1 MIKNK
6 GLGKGLSALLGDNN
20 DSNEKIVEIRN
31 FKTDKTPIHQ
41 LVPNQFQPRKNFEKK
56 QLEELAAS
64 IKSRGIIQPIA
75 VRKIS
80 DDKYEII
87 AGERRWRAAQLA
99 NIHEVPTVLLDA
111 DDELAAEFAVLEN
124 VQREGLNSLEEAN
137 GYQTLIDK
145 FNYTQDKIAEMIGKS
160 RVYIANTLRLKKLPS
175 EIQDMITNGL
185 LTPGHARSLID
196 VNNNVEL
203 AKEII
208 NKNLS
213 VRQAE
218 LLTKKNESSSKK
230 IKIRNIDPN
239 IKDLENSLEQKTGM
253 KVVIDNK
260 KNNKGKIT
268 FEYKNLDQLNQLV
281 ANVKSKY

>member
-6 GLGKGLSALLGDNN
+6 GLGKGLSALLGDDNN
-20 DSNEKIVEIRN
+20 SKENIVEIKN

-80 DDKYEII
+80 EDKFEII

-99 NIHEVPTVLLDA
+99 NIHQVPTVLLDA

-175 EIQDMITNGL
+175 EIQDMIVNGL

-218 LLTKKNESSSKK
+218 LLSKKNSSFSKK
-230 IKIRNIDPN
+230 NKIRNIDPN
-239 IKDLENSLEQKTGM
+239 IKDLENSLEQKIGM
-253 KVVIDNK
+253 KVTIDNK

-268 FEYKNLDQLNQLV
+268 FEYKDLDQLTQLV

>member
-20 DSNEKIVEIRN
+20 DSNEKIVEIKN

-87 AGERRWRAAQLA
+87 AGERRWRAAQIA
-99 NIHEVPTVLLDA
+99 SIHEVPTVLLDA

-137 GYQTLIDK
+137 GYQTLIDN

-175 EIQDMITNGL
+175 EIQDMIINGL

-268 FEYKNLDQLNQLV
+268 FEYKDLDQLNQLV

>member
-6 GLGKGLSALLGDNN
+6 GLGKGLSALLGDDNN
-20 DSNEKIVEIRN
+20 LKENIVEIKN

-56 QLEELAAS
+56 QLEELATS
-64 IKSRGIIQPIA
+64 IKSRGIIQPIV

-80 DDKYEII
+80 EDKFEII
-87 AGERRWRAAQLA
+87 AGERRWRAAQIA
-99 NIHEVPTVLLDA
+99 KIHQVPTVLLDA

-160 RVYIANTLRLKKLPS
+160 RAYIANTLRLKKLPS
-175 EIQDMITNGL
+175 EIQDMVVNGL

-218 LLTKKNESSSKK
+218 LLSKKNSSFSKK
-230 IKIRNIDPN
+230 NKIRNIDPN
-239 IKDLENSLEQKTGM
+239 IKDLENSLEQKIGM
-253 KVVIDNK
+253 KVTIDNK

-268 FEYKNLDQLNQLV
+268 FEYKDLDQLTQLV

>member
-20 DSNEKIVEIRN
+20 DPNEKIVEIKN

-56 QLEELAAS
+56 QLEELASS

-80 DDKYEII
+80 DDKFEII

-175 EIQDMITNGL
+175 EIQDMIINGL

-218 LLTKKNESSSKK
+218 LLTKKNAGSSKK

-253 KVVIDNK
+253 KVIIDNK

-268 FEYKNLDQLNQLV
+268 FEYKDLDQLNQLV

>member
-6 GLGKGLSALLGDNN
+6 GLGKGLSALLGDDNN
-20 DSNEKIVEIRN
+20 SKENIVEIKN

-56 QLEELAAS
+56 QLEELATS
-64 IKSRGIIQPIA
+64 IKSRGIIQPIV

-80 DDKYEII
+80 EDKFEII

-99 NIHEVPTVLLDA
+99 NIHQVPTVLLDA

-175 EIQDMITNGL
+175 EIQDMIVNGL

-218 LLTKKNESSSKK
+218 LLSKKNSSFSKK
-230 IKIRNIDPN
+230 NKIRNIDPN
-239 IKDLENSLEQKTGM
+239 IKDLENSLEQKIGM
-253 KVVIDNK
+253 KVTIDNK

-268 FEYKNLDQLNQLV
+268 FEYKDLDQLTQLV

>member
-20 DSNEKIVEIRN
+20 DPNEKIVEIKN

-56 QLEELAAS
+56 QLEELASS

-80 DDKYEII
+80 DDKFEII

-175 EIQDMITNGL
+175 EIQDMIINGL

-196 VNNNVEL
+196 VDNNVEL

-218 LLTKKNESSSKK
+218 LLSKKNATFSKK

-253 KVVIDNK
+253 KVIIDNK

-268 FEYKNLDQLNQLV
+268 FEYKDLDQLNQLV

>member
-6 GLGKGLSALLGDNN
+6 GLGKGLSALLGDDNN
-20 DSNEKIVEIRN
+20 SKENIVEIKN
-31 FKTDKTPIHQ
+31 FKTDKIPIHQ

-268 FEYKNLDQLNQLV
+268 FEYKDLDQLNQLV

>member
-20 DSNEKIVEIRN
+20 DSNEKIVEIKN

-175 EIQDMITNGL
+175 EIQDMITNSL

-268 FEYKNLDQLNQLV
+268 FEYKDLDQLNQLV

>member
-6 GLGKGLSALLGDNN
+6 GLGKGLSALLGDDNN
-20 DSNEKIVEIRN
+20 SKENIVEIKN

-80 DDKYEII
+80 EDKFEII

-99 NIHEVPTVLLDA
+99 NIHQVPTVLLDA

-124 VQREGLNSLEEAN
+124 VQREGLNSLEEAS

-160 RVYIANTLRLKKLPS
+160 RVYIANILRLKKLPS
-175 EIQDMITNGL
+175 EIQDMIVNGL
-185 LTPGHARSLID
+185 LTPGHARSLIY

-218 LLTKKNESSSKK
+218 LLSKKNSSFSKK
-230 IKIRNIDPN
+230 NKIRNIDPN
-239 IKDLENSLEQKTGM
+239 IKDLENSLEQKIGM
-253 KVVIDNK
+253 KVTIDNK

-268 FEYKNLDQLNQLV
+268 FEYKDLDQLTQLV

>member
-6 GLGKGLSALLGDNN
+6 GLGKGLSALLGDDNN
-20 DSNEKIVEIRN
+20 SKENIVEIKN

-80 DDKYEII
+80 EDKFEII
-87 AGERRWRAAQLA
+87 AGERRWRAAQIA
-99 NIHEVPTVLLDA
+99 KIHQVPTVLLDA

-160 RVYIANTLRLKKLPS
+160 RAYIANTLRLKKLPS
-175 EIQDMITNGL
+175 EIQDMVVDGL

-218 LLTKKNESSSKK
+218 LLSKKNSSFSKK
-230 IKIRNIDPN
+230 NKIRNIDPN
-239 IKDLENSLEQKTGM
+239 IKDLENSLEQKIGM
-253 KVVIDNK
+253 KVTIDNK

-268 FEYKNLDQLNQLV
+268 FEYKDLDQLTQLV

>member
-20 DSNEKIVEIRN
+20 DSNEKIVEIKN

-137 GYQTLIDK
+137 GYQTLIDN

-175 EIQDMITNGL
+175 EIQDMIINGL

-268 FEYKNLDQLNQLV
+268 FEYKDLDQLNQLV